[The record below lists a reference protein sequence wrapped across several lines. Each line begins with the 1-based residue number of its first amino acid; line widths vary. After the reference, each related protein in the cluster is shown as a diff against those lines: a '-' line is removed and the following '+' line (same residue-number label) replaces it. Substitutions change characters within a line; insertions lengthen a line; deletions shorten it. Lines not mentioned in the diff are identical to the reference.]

1 MFKIPVAT
9 SRAVR
14 ASDAAYDFVM
24 GTEGGYDAEGNPKPK
39 NRAFQDPGDPV
50 TIGFGHT
57 GPIRIKGEYR
67 KPMIGEVISTEYA
80 RTLFVED
87 AQMAED
93 RIDKY
98 FSGINLTQGQRDA
111 LFSFCFNI
119 AEKWLKPENNTWLRH
134 FLNGTLTFEIL
145 AEYLPQY
152 VNPRTVFE
160 QGLYRRRL
168 WELCVFLGL
177 DPVASRLEAWKAE
190 LWRDKNKEIKH
201 RTDPLFVVLSA
212 EAETKK
218 IAPSATVSPPPERA
232 PEPEAHAPV
241 DDGSG
246 VAAEAPAPVARGY
259 EETEPVVEKSTEEPA
274 QSVPEKKATEVAEP
288 APKPAPAPRARKHV
302 PYPKP
307 PKVDPT
313 ETQMT
318 KPEFWSM
325 NMLLSG
331 RLLLAL
337 GLIPATMTDLVTDPN
352 FIAMIA
358 GVGVIYGAMISKW
371 RASRKADKRREEKR
385 KAEIKDALDALRAQ
399 MDAGLIEFD
408 DYETEVRDLMGAE

>member
-9 SRAVR
+9 SRASR
-14 ASDAAYDFVM
+14 ASEAAYEFVM
-24 GTEGGYDAEGNPKPK
+24 GTEGGWDDDGNPKPRK
-39 NRAFQDPGDPV
+39 RAFQDPGDPV

-57 GPIRIKGEYR
+57 GMIRIKGEFR
-67 KPMIGEVISTEYA
+67 KPQIGDVISTEYA
-80 RTLFVED
+80 RTLFIED

-98 FSGINLTQGQRDA
+98 FPGMNLTQGQRDA

-119 AEKWLKPENNTWLRH
+119 AEKWLRPENNTWLRH
-134 FLNGTLTFEIL
+134 FRNGTLTFEIL

-152 VNPRTVFE
+152 VNPRTIFE
-160 QGLYRRRL
+160 QGLFRRRL

-177 DPVASRLEAWKAE
+177 DPIVSRVEAWKAE
-190 LWRDKNKEIKH
+190 LWRDKNQEMKH
-201 RTDPLFVVLSA
+201 RTDPLFIVLSA

-218 IAPSATVSPPPERA
+218 LAPSAPVSPPPKHP
-232 PEPEAHAPV
+232 PEL
-241 DDGSG
+241 
-246 VAAEAPAPVARGY
+246 EAPAPVDEGSGTAV
-259 EETEPVVEKSTEEPA
+259 EAPVEKSTEKPA
-274 QSVPEKKATEVAEP
+274 ESVPEEKASGVAKP
-288 APKPAPAPRARKHV
+288 APKPAPAPAPRKHV

-307 PKVDPT
+307 PKVDPN
-313 ETQMT
+313 ETVMT

-337 GLIPATMTDLVTDPN
+337 GVIPATMTDLVTDPN
-352 FIAMIA
+352 FIAMLA
-358 GVGVIYGAMISKW
+358 GVIVIYGAMISKF
-371 RASRKADKRREEKR
+371 RSTRKADKVRDERR

-399 MDAGLIEFD
+399 VDAGLIGFD
-408 DYETEVRDLMGAE
+408 DYEAEVRELMGAG